1 VSTEQRSPAVKVVVA
16 TTVMLSFISF
26 WRAAAIVL
34 SDLASSAYY
43 VGGIAETAI
52 GKAAPWF
59 ILAIML
65 FSYAVRAIYIE
76 SCSMFVRGGVY
87 RVVHEAMGGTL
98 AKFSVSA
105 LMFDYVLTGP
115 ISGVS
120 AGLYLG
126 GLINETGA
134 KLHLAGMHVNPE
146 YFAALFAAVVT
157 LYFWRKNIIGMHES
171 SEKALRIM
179 QVTTVMV
186 VILIV
191 WCLAT
196 ILKNGYNP
204 VPAPVPANLHF
215 SNDALGWLKGT
226 LAPSITLIAVMIGLG
241 HSLLAMS
248 GFETMAQVYREVAHP
263 KLKNLERAGTVIFLY
278 SMLFTS
284 LVSFFAVMIIPDS
297 ARKDVLDNLI
307 GGISMYLIG
316 PTSLKLLFH
325 AFVVLVGTLILAGAV
340 NTAIIGSNG
349 VLNRVAED
357 GVLPD
362 WFRHPHKK
370 FGTTSRLI
378 NTVVILQLATIAISR
393 GDIYVL
399 GEAYAFGV
407 VWSFA
412 MKALSVLVLRYKQPA
427 NREWKVPMN
436 FHVRGVEIPVGL
448 ALISLA
454 LFGMATVNVLTKKVA
469 TISGLSFTVVFFI
482 VFELSEQYNHR
493 RRKGRGHEVEKFR
506 VDARPD
512 LSAET
517 VSVRPGNILV
527 AVRNPNRLQHLE
539 RILKKTDLRRQDIVV
554 LSVRGVNPAGS
565 GEHPLTTDQ
574 IFSDDET
581 NVFTRV
587 VSIAEKAGKHVELM
601 VVPGSDPYEAVV
613 QTAERLKSS
622 RIVMGLS
629 PKLSPAE
636 QGAQVGRYWEQLPE
650 PRPSLSL
657 EIVLENQKD
666 VIFFNLGPHP
676 PRLWPEDVDL
686 VHRLWLELSARGP
699 GSKLHHRD
707 VVSVALRRM
716 NAELQSDRAGEVF
729 NDVQREVAHG
739 NGREET
745 QPPDRVTR

>member
-1 VSTEQRSPAVKVVVA
+1 MSTEQRSPAVKVVVA